1 MVYDSTTTQFCLWGM
16 KAAVRKVKSKS
27 VSHSV
32 VSDFAHQAPLSF
44 TVSQSLLKV
53 MAIESMMLSNHLIL
67 CHSLLI
73 FPSIFPVSQL
83 FTSGGQSI
91 GALASESVF
100 PMNIQ

>member
-53 MAIESMMLSNHLIL
+53 MANESVIPSNHLVL
-67 CHSLLI
+67 RCPLRLL
-73 FPSIFPVSQL
+73 PSR
-83 FTSGGQSI
+83 
-91 GALASESVF
+91 
-100 PMNIQ
+100 

>member
-1 MVYDSTTTQFCLWGM
+1 MVYDSTTTQFWLWGM

-53 MAIESMMLSNHLIL
+53 MAIESVIPSNHLVL
-67 CHSLLI
+67 RCPLRLL
-73 FPSIFPVSQL
+73 PSR
-83 FTSGGQSI
+83 
-91 GALASESVF
+91 
-100 PMNIQ
+100 